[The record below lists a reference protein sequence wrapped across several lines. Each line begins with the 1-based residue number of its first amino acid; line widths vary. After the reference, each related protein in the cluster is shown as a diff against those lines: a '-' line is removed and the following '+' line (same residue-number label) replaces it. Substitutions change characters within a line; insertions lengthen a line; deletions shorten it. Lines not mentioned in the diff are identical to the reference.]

1 MIIKVAA
8 SGYILHLIF
17 GAIGPL
23 GLHDA
28 GYTLELQLNPQWLVL
43 EILVRDGP
51 GAENIYQL
59 QFGMELVALPAQGD
73 HAAPLPILNRC
84 LTHFLELCDGFRG

>member
-8 SGYILHLIF
+8 SGYIPHLIF

-28 GYTLELQLNPQWLVL
+28 GYTLELQMHPHWLVL

-51 GAENIYQL
+51 GAENISQYSAVCGWFHCQPEDTML
-59 QFGMELVALPAQGD
+59 PPSQF
-73 HAAPLPILNRC
+73 
-84 LTHFLELCDGFRG
+84 